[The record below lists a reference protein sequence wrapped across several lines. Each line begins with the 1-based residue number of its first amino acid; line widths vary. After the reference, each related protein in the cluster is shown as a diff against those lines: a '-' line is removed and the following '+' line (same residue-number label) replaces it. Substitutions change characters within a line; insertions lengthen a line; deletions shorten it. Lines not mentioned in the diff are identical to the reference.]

1 MEQDKNKAPVD
12 REEKPKAKRGTC
24 RKPAAKKQAEKPAA
38 ARHPNAAAALYGKVA
53 LLQFLLIGIDRTAAE
68 LQKAAAQRFAVNNGG

>member
-24 RKPAAKKQAEKPAA
+24 RKPAAKKKAEKPAA
-38 ARHPNAAAALYGKVA
+38 DTDAPAKERDRKSTRLNSSHP
-53 LLQFLLIGIDRTAAE
+53 
-68 LQKAAAQRFAVNNGG
+68 

>member
-24 RKPAAKKQAEKPAA
+24 RKPAAKKKAEKPGAGHRCTGEGEPGSTRPRSTGA
-38 ARHPNAAAALYGKVA
+38 CA
-53 LLQFLLIGIDRTAAE
+53 D
-68 LQKAAAQRFAVNNGG
+68 